1 MGYDLKR
8 YGKRCLITGAS
19 SGIGME
25 FANRLAAEGMDLVLV
40 ARRRDRLEQLAE
52 VLSSEHSVQVMVIEA
67 DLSMPD
73 AVMRVSDEVREMEI
87 DFLIL
92 NAGFGYRGN
101 FWEEDPGELA
111 KMVSLNCIHVALLAR
126 LLIPSMVERRR
137 GAVIIV
143 SSVLG
148 YLPGPMMSTYCATK
162 SFDLMLGESMW
173 PELKDVGIDL
183 LNLCPSY
190 TKTEFHTVAHKAGG
204 GQDNRSRKADSPE
217 MVVGLALKS
226 IGRKMT
232 VYPRDGRLAAMLLR
246 LLPRKLVCKLSN
258 DVMKKRAAKE

>member
-25 FANRLAAEGMDLVLV
+25 FANQIAAEGMDLILV
-40 ARRRDRLEQLAE
+40 ARRRERLEQLAE
-52 VLSSEHSVQVMVIEA
+52 VLSSKHGVQVMVVEA

-73 AVMRVSDEVREMEI
+73 AVMRVSEEVGDMEV
-87 DFLIL
+87 DFLVL

-126 LLIPSMVERRR
+126 LMVPPMVERKR

-148 YLPGPMMSTYCATK
+148 YLPGPMMSTYSATK

-173 PELKDVGIDL
+173 PELREVGIDL

-190 TKTEFHTVAHKAGG
+190 TKTEFHTVAHKASG
-204 GQDNRSRKADSPE
+204 GQDNRSQKADTPE
-217 MVVGLALKS
+217 MVVRLALKN

-232 VYPRDGRLAAMLLR
+232 VYPKDGRLAAMLLR
-246 LLPRKLVCKLSN
+246 LLPKKFVCKLAN
-258 DVMKKRAAKE
+258 DVMKKRSAKE